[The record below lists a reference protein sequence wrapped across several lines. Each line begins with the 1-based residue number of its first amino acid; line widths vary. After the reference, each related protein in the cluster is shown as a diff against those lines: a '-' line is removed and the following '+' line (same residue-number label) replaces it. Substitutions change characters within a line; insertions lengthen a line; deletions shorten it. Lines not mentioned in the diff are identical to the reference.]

1 MIGAGSM
8 ANTVHYPSLA
18 SFDDVEIAAI
28 CDLNEARLNAT
39 ADKYGVERRCSDYRK
54 MVEEIAPDAVYAIGP
69 PDTMYSVWVWLL
81 QHKLNLFIE
90 KPMGM
95 SAHQARSLADL
106 AEKAGTVTQVGFQR
120 RVCPLAVKLRDE
132 CLKRGPV
139 THAV

>member
-1 MIGAGSM
+1 MTSQAVSGGTTASRSKRERAPITGRKVCVAMIGAGSM

-81 QHKLNLFIE
+81 QH
-90 KPMGM
+90 
-95 SAHQARSLADL
+95 
-106 AEKAGTVTQVGFQR
+106 
-120 RVCPLAVKLRDE
+120 
-132 CLKRGPV
+132 
-139 THAV
+139 